1 MAGVYVPPGKQRVVD
16 PVTGDALENGLGF
29 MYILG
34 TDTAKDLLYGR
45 LQVSQPGPG
54 YVHFARE
61 LMAEFYDQLTAESR
75 MLVKTGRG
83 EEHRWLKPAGK
94 RNEKLDCTVYALFC
108 AQMLGLPDLFAAQ
121 QAAVPTD
128 IPAVQASAQGAASA
142 SGPPAMPPP
151 RPSITPPFAHSS
163 PIASSAWSSRL

>member
-1 MAGVYVPPGKQRVVD
+1 
-16 PVTGDALENGLGF
+16 
-29 MYILG
+29 
-34 TDTAKDLLYGR
+34 LYGR

-61 LMAEFYDQLTAESR
+61 LTAEFYDQLTAESR

-108 AQMLGLPDLFAAQ
+108 AQAIGLHTLSDRLWARLEAGFEPDLFADSIAPE
-121 QAAVPTD
+121 VSEPT
-128 IPAVQASAQGAASA
+128 AVQASAQPSVTPPAASA
-142 SGPPAMPPP
+142 V
-151 RPSITPPFAHSS
+151 RPSVIARPTPALN
-163 PIASSAWSSRL
+163 IASDSWSNRL

>member
-1 MAGVYVPPGKQRVVD
+1 LVDVNERGKTIRKGVRLWHV
-16 PVTGDALENGLGF
+16 
-29 MYILG
+29 G

-61 LMAEFYDQLTAESR
+61 LTSEFYDQLTAESR

-108 AQMLGLPDLFAAQ
+108 AQAIGLHALSDKLWARLEAGLEPDLFALRAEVDPMPVQ
-121 QAAVPTD
+121 TPASVAAL
-128 IPAVQASAQGAASA
+128 
-142 SGPPAMPPP
+142 PPP
-151 RPSITPPFAHSS
+151 RPTNAFRPQPVLL
-163 PIASSAWSSRL
+163 PIASDAWSNRL